1 MNGKIYD
8 PLKDQLAKAGED
20 YVNKT
25 TEKIKDPILRDA
37 VNAAAST
44 AINSAIDSASEKVEN
59 KINKTSSDEKPSEEL
74 ATPTSSITETTN
86 NDIKEKANEAK
97 YELVANALV
106 DADSFIAKVFHIPV
120 GKIFTS
126 TSFFV
131 IVYLLAWWANSNMG
145 YNFNLDDLLYLYYIV
160 IGKNVVTYGIDSV
173 ANSKRGSMP
182 TKPTTN
188 SAQQK
193 I

>member
-25 TEKIKDPILRDA
+25 TEKIKDPIIRDA
-37 VNAAAST
+37 VNAATSA

-59 KINKTSSDEKPSEEL
+59 KNNKTSSDEKPSEEL
-74 ATPTSSITETTN
+74 ATPASSITETTN

-97 YELVANALV
+97 YELAANALV

-193 I
+193 L

>member
-25 TEKIKDPILRDA
+25 TEKIKDPIIREA

-44 AINSAIDSASEKVEN
+44 AINSAVEN

-86 NDIKEKANEAK
+86 NDIKEKANEVK
-97 YELVANALV
+97 YELAANALV

-145 YNFNLDDLLYLYYIV
+145 YNFNLDDLLYWYYIV